1 MLVLDRFTTYL
12 LGKCV
17 LQKTFRAVI
26 VQKNLH
32 IALRKIYYTVGID

>member
-1 MLVLDRFTTYL
+1 MLVLDQLTTYL

-17 LQKTFRAVI
+17 LQKTFCAVI

-32 IALRKIYYTVGID
+32 NALCKIYYTVGID